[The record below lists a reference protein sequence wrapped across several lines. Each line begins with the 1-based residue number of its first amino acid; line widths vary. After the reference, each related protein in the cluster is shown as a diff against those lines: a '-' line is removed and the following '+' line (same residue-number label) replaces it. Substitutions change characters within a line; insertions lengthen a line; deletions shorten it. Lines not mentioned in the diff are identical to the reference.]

1 MLKSFVFQLTSFGI
15 SNRDVWGSNLPS
27 TIVTFE
33 LSKHNYHTFIIKL
46 NNKIGSKYKIIT

>member
-27 TIVTFE
+27 TTVTFE
-33 LSKHNYHTFIIKL
+33 LSKHKYLIFIIKL
-46 NNKIGSKYKIIT
+46 NNKIGNENKIIT